1 MSFFFSM
8 PSPFENPALRSWPAI
23 GILVIACFVSHC
35 RAQTSPP
42 LDGIKK
48 AIQAGQLDQALKLT
62 LKERESAP
70 RDVQLRFMEA
80 VVLAQQGQTDRAIE
94 IFKKI
99 TETQPDQ
106 TEAYN
111 NLGVL
116 YASKGRLEEAR
127 AYLEKALQTHP
138 SYAAIHRNLSDVHGQ
153 LAKQNYAKALQVSPK
168 TQTLTAQLTMLG
180 SIVNERRDPT
190 PPPATAPTAAALPA
204 PLVIAKPTVVAQ
216 AKPTLPAPSAASL
229 PPTVPDTV
237 VAATEPPTAKP
248 SKAASEVESG
258 SAEKSAVKADVQLWA
273 KAWAHKDL
281 DKYFAAYAK
290 DFDPPDR
297 ISRAKWES
305 DRRNRI
311 VSKKKIAVELKQVQV
326 QIQGNKATVKFQ
338 QIYESDNFKGNSRKT
353 LDMTKQGDRWLI
365 LRESV
370 N

>member
-1 MSFFFSM
+1 MGLL
-8 PSPFENPALRSWPAI
+8 ALLLCAS
-23 GILVIACFVSHC
+23 VSQ
-35 RAQTSPP
+35 AQTPAP

-48 AIQAGQLDQALKLT
+48 ALQAGQLDQALKLT
-62 LKERESAP
+62 LQERESAP
-70 RDVQLRFMEA
+70 KDVQLRFMEA

-99 TETQPDQ
+99 TETHPDQ

-138 SYAAIHRNLSDVHGQ
+138 SFAAVHRNLSDVHGQ

-168 TQTLTAQLTMLG
+168 TQTLSAQLSLLG

-190 PPPATAPTAAALPA
+190 PPPAAAPVVAALPP
-204 PLVIAKPTVVAQ
+204 PLLMPKPAVVAQ
-216 AKPTLPAPSAASL
+216 AKPVVPAPAAAPMPVPSSASL
-229 PPTVPDTV
+229 PPTVPGTV
-237 VAATEPPTAKP
+237 VVGAVEPPAAKVPKP
-248 SKAASEVESG
+248 STEVETG
-258 SAEKSAVKADVQLWA
+258 SAEKTAVKADLQLWA
-273 KAWAHKDL
+273 KAWAQKDL

-290 DFDPPDR
+290 DFDPPER
-297 ISRAKWES
+297 LSRAKWES

-311 VSKKKIAVELKQVQV
+311 VSKKKIGVELKQIQV
-326 QIQGNKATVKFQ
+326 QLQGAKATVKFQ

-353 LDMTKQGDRWLI
+353 LEMVKQGDRWLI

>member
-1 MSFFFSM
+1 MGLA
-8 PSPFENPALRSWPAI
+8 ALLLGAS
-23 GILVIACFVSHC
+23 LSQ
-35 RAQTSPP
+35 AQTPAP

-62 LKERESAP
+62 SIARESAP
-70 RDVQLRFMEA
+70 KDVQLRFMEA

-99 TETQPDQ
+99 TETHPDQ
-106 TEAYN
+106 SEAYN

-127 AYLEKALQTHP
+127 TYLEKALQTHP
-138 SYAAIHRNLSDVHGQ
+138 SFAAIHRNLSDVHGQ

-168 TQTLTAQLTMLG
+168 TQTLSAQLTLLG

-190 PPPATAPTAAALPA
+190 PPPPAPPVVAALPP
-204 PLVIAKPTVVAQ
+204 PLLMPKPAVVAQ
-216 AKPTLPAPSAASL
+216 AKPVAPAATPLPVPSSASL
-229 PPTVPDTV
+229 PPTVPATV
-237 VAATEPPTAKP
+237 VAAAVEPPAAKVPKATA
-248 SKAASEVESG
+248 EVESG
-258 SAEKSAVKADVQLWA
+258 SAEKTAVKADLQLWA
-273 KAWAHKDL
+273 KAWAQKDL

-290 DFDPPDR
+290 DFDPPER
-297 ISRAKWES
+297 LSRAKWEA

-311 VSKKKIAVELKQVQV
+311 VSKKKIGVELKQIQI

-353 LDMTKQGDRWLI
+353 LDMAKQGDRWLI